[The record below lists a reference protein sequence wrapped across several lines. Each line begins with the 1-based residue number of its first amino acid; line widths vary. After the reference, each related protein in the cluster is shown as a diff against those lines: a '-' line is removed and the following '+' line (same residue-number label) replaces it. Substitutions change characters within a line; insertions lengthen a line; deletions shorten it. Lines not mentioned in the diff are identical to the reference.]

1 MTLDVT
7 NPEED
12 LGDGVS
18 IQKLDLGAGAVH
30 SGNLMAVKLQ
40 DGEAHLRRGQE
51 WEQGLEQELEQDC
64 EQELEQECEQ
74 GLEQEWEQEQEIGNS
89 IISVFPVGD

>member
-1 MTLDVT
+1 MLDVT

-12 LGDGVS
+12 LGDGVY

-30 SGNLMAVKLQ
+30 GGNLLAAKLQ

-64 EQELEQECEQ
+64 EQELEQEWVQELEQ
-74 GLEQEWEQEQEIGNS
+74 RWKQEWE
-89 IISVFPVGD
+89 

>member
-1 MTLDVT
+1 MSTVSCCKGLHHVFGTLDYPEHLVTLDVT

-30 SGNLMAVKLQ
+30 GGNLLAAKLQ
-40 DGEAHLRRGQE
+40 DGEAHLRRGQRH
-51 WEQGLEQELEQDC
+51 QDKIR
-64 EQELEQECEQ
+64 QNL
-74 GLEQEWEQEQEIGNS
+74 
-89 IISVFPVGD
+89 